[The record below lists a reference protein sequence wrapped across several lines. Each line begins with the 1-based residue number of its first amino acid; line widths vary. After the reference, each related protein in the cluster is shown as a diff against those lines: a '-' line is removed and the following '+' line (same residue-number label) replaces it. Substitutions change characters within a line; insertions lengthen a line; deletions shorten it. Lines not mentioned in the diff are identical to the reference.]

1 MLASEARPLGK
12 AVPASARNPVPG
24 AIILSDVP
32 TVVLEPWVTPR
43 LYKQFEGGM
52 QKGSICI
59 LV

>member
-1 MLASEARPLGK
+1 VLASEARPLGK

-43 LYKQFEGGM
+43 LYKQFEG
-52 QKGSICI
+52 
-59 LV
+59 